1 MKEVW
6 DNLATDGVVTK
17 AQELGMSVDL
27 PPEIPGYVD
36 TKFKDVPLNVPIVEY
51 RDPVLAEE

>member
-6 DNLATDGVVTK
+6 DNVATDGVMTK

-27 PPEIPGYVD
+27 PPEIPGCVD
-36 TKFKDVPLNVPIVEY
+36 TEFKDVPLNVPIVQ
-51 RDPVLAEE
+51 RRVPVLAE